1 LFNERRRQVMR
12 KRGTV
17 LKPKGDAAHLF
28 IRQSTSEKGEVS
40 MEKQPMPTVGGKK
53 RESKEILKNKKPQK
67 PGTDD
72 VTTKGDQP
80 PPGGMPSED

>member
-1 LFNERRRQVMR
+1 
-12 KRGTV
+12 
-17 LKPKGDAAHLF
+17 
-28 IRQSTSEKGEVS
+28 
-40 MEKQPMPTVGGKK
+40 MEKKPMPTVGGKK